1 MEGLHLSYKY
11 FDEKKIPYK
20 KVGKLV
26 VAVEPHELP
35 RLDDLHQRA
44 LQNGVPELQ
53 MIEGS
58 KIKEIEPFCKVKL
71 VEKSFDPTL
80 GKLYPPT
87 RLLL

>member
-1 MEGLHLSYKY
+1 MHLSYKY

-44 LQNGVPELQ
+44 LKNGVPDLQ

-58 KIKEIEPFCKVKL
+58 KIKEIEPFCKVR
-71 VEKSFDPTL
+71 S
-80 GKLYPPT
+80 
-87 RLLL
+87 LLS